1 MEGTV
6 HYVDIPTFSDIKKLA
21 RKRNPVSLS
30 FTLRTTPVT
39 QDAQQDRTKFANL
52 AHAAV
57 QEVSDGR
64 LTKSEISDLEA
75 NLADIVED
83 DDFWGRQSESLVVF
97 ATPENVRTF
106 RLPNH
111 LNDTAEISDRFHL
124 TPLLRAVAFPH
135 NAVALVLGQKSVRVI
150 EINGDR
156 PAGEVKVSGMPDDAA
171 SVAGKSSILG
181 RAPKGRLQGSE
192 GQKVHLLAY
201 SRRVDAALRPLLAG
215 RDIPLVLVAHE
226 PMRSIFLSVC
236 SYDNVLNGQPEGVSE
251 ESSDADIASASRQL
265 IDTHYEDQL
274 QNVRET
280 YAGRVN
286 DRRASDSVSE
296 AARLATFGAVETL
309 LVNMEAAVPGTI
321 DGVTGEATF
330 SETAGPDT
338 YDVLSEIASRVIQTG
353 GDVVSVRQKDLP
365 GSTPLAALLRYP
377 I

>member
-1 MEGTV
+1 M
-6 HYVDIPTFSDIKKLA
+6 HYVDIPSFSDIKKLA

-30 FTLRTTPVT
+30 FTLRTTPIT
-39 QDAQQDRTKFANL
+39 QEAQQDRTKFANL
-52 AHAAV
+52 AHEAV

-64 LTKSEISDLEA
+64 LTKSEISGLEA

-83 DDFWGRQSESLVVF
+83 DDFWGQQSESLVVF

-111 LNDTAEISDRFHL
+111 LNDTVEISDRFHL

-135 NAVALVLGQKSVRVI
+135 NAVALVLGQNGVRVV

-201 SRRVDAALRPLLAG
+201 SRRVDAALRPLLSG
-215 RDIPLVLVAHE
+215 KDIPLVLVAHE
-226 PMRSIFLSVC
+226 PMRSIFLSIC
-236 SYDNVLNGQPEGVSE
+236 SYDNVLHGQPESVSE
-251 ESSDADIASASRQL
+251 DSTDAEIASASRRL
-265 IDTHYEDQL
+265 IDTHYENQL
-274 QNVRET
+274 QSVRET
-280 YAGRVN
+280 YSSRVN

-309 LVNMEAAVPGTI
+309 LVNMDAAVPGTI
-321 DGVTGEATF
+321 DAVTGEVAF

-353 GDVVSVRQKDLP
+353 GDVLSVRQNDLP

>member
-1 MEGTV
+1 M

-39 QDAQQDRTKFANL
+39 QDAQQDRTKFSNL
-52 AHAAV
+52 AHEAI

-64 LTKSEISDLEA
+64 LTKADISTLEA

-97 ATPENVRTF
+97 ATPEHVRTF

-111 LNDTAEISDRFHL
+111 LTDAVQISDRFHL

-135 NAVALVLGQKSVRVI
+135 NALALVLGQNGVRAN

-156 PAGEVKVSGMPDDAA
+156 PAGEVKVSGMPDGAA

-192 GQKVHLLAY
+192 GQKIHLLAY

-236 SYDNVLNGQPEGVSE
+236 SYDNVLHGQPEGVSE
-251 ESSDADIASASRQL
+251 ESSDSEIASAARQL
-265 IDTHYEDQL
+265 IDGFYEDL
-274 QNVRET
+274 LNGVRET
-280 YAGRVN
+280 YASRVS

-296 AARLATFGAVETL
+296 VARLATFGAVETL
-309 LVNMEAAVPGTI
+309 LVDMEADVPGKI
-321 DGVTGEATF
+321 DEASGEAVF
-330 SETAGPDT
+330 SEVAGPDS

-353 GDVVSVRQKDLP
+353 GDVVSVRRKDLP

>member
-1 MEGTV
+1 M
-6 HYVDIPTFSDIKKLA
+6 HYVDIPTYSDIKKLA
-21 RKRNPVSLS
+21 RKRNPVSVS

-39 QDAQQDRTKFANL
+39 QDAQQDRTKFSNL
-52 AHAAV
+52 AHEAV

-83 DDFWGRQSESLVVF
+83 DDFWGRQYESLVVF
-97 ATPENVRTF
+97 ATPESVRTY

-111 LNDTAEISDRFHL
+111 LNDTIEISDRFHL

-135 NAVALVLGQKSVRVI
+135 NAVALVLGQNDVRVI

-156 PAGEVKVSGMPDDAA
+156 PAGEIKVSGMPDDAA

-215 RDIPLVLVAHE
+215 RDIPLVLVAHK

-236 SYDNVLNGQPEGVSE
+236 SYDNVLHGQPEGASE

-265 IDTHYEDQL
+265 IDAHYEDQL
-274 QNVRET
+274 KSVRET
-280 YAGRVN
+280 YAARVN

-296 AARLATFGAVETL
+296 AGRLGTFGAVDTL
-309 LVNMEAAVPGTI
+309 LVNMETAVPGTI
-321 DGVTGEATF
+321 DAVTGEVAF
-330 SETAGPDT
+330 SDSAGPDT

-353 GDVVSVRQKDLP
+353 GDVLSVRQNDLP

>member
-1 MEGTV
+1 M
-6 HYVDIPTFSDIKKLA
+6 HYVDIPTSSDIRKLA

-52 AHAAV
+52 AHEAV

-64 LTKSEISDLEA
+64 LTKAEVAELEA
-75 NLADIVED
+75 NLADIVND
-83 DDFWGRQSESLVVF
+83 DGFWERQSESLVVF

-111 LNDTAEISDRFHL
+111 LADTVEISDRFHL

-135 NAVALVLGQKSVRVI
+135 NALALVLGQNGVRVI
-150 EINGDR
+150 EITGDR
-156 PAGEVKVSGMPDDAA
+156 PAGEVKVSDMPDDAA

-201 SRRVDAALRPLLAG
+201 SRRVDAALRRLLAG

-236 SYDNVLNGQPEGVSE
+236 SYDNVLHGQPESVSE
-251 ESSDADIASASRQL
+251 ESSDAEIASASRQL
-265 IDTHYEDQL
+265 IDAHYDDL
-274 QNVRET
+274 LNGVRDT
-280 YAGRVN
+280 YASRVN

-296 AARLATFGAVETL
+296 VARLATFGAVETL

-321 DGVTGEATF
+321 DGVTGEVVF

-353 GDVVSVRQKDLP
+353 GDVLSVRQKDLP